1 MNSNAF
7 VLAFTWSDGPSNGG
21 TPIIDYRVYYDAAT
35 NGATFTILDFG
46 ITAKNYQSSVPIT
59 AGKFYQLKVQA
70 RNAMGYSPLS
80 DAVSIFA
87 AQTPD

>member
-7 VLAFTWSDGPSNGG
+7 VLAFTWSDGSSNGG

-46 ITAKNYQSSVPIT
+46 ITGRNY
-59 AGKFYQLKVQA
+59 
-70 RNAMGYSPLS
+70 
-80 DAVSIFA
+80 
-87 AQTPD
+87 